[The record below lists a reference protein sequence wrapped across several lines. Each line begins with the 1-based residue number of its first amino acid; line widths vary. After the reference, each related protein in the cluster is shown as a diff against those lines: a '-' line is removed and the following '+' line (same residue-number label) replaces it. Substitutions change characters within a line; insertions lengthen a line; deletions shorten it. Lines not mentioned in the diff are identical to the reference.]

1 MAPPQVSVLPY
12 FEQLGEALGRNL
24 AARMGAA
31 RSPAPVVVAPS
42 VTGRPARKSK
52 PAARPAARRATS
64 ARRAAPAL
72 TSASAPEP
80 GALVSYRQG
89 RGTFA
94 AEVVRV
100 DTFTGVATLQR
111 TKDGKRVVRPLD
123 RIYAAKP

>member
-52 PAARPAARRATS
+52 PAARRATS